1 MVGST
6 SLARRQL
13 SPYGPT
19 SGGTPNTTKLPT
31 GTCTSKIPCAE
42 AACCNGA
49 FCGFGPEYCGTNCT
63 SKCDSKA
70 ECGPYANAGNT
81 TCPLGVCCSRYGF
94 CGTTDEFCGFGCQ
107 NGCGEPAPAPL
118 CEPSAQS
125 ATQRRIGYYAGWA
138 TDPTA
143 RPFNQFPPS
152 MINANALTHIN
163 YAFALI
169 GSDFRLQAMSA
180 NDPTQWSQV
189 IALKSVN
196 PSLKVFLSVGG
207 WSFND
212 PPTSH
217 IFSNLVGS
225 AANTNTFINSALS
238 VMQTYGFDG
247 IDIDWEYPGADDRG
261 GVPADRAN
269 YVKFMTSLNNAFKSG
284 GRSYGLTWTAPS
296 SYWYLQHFDLQGL
309 TAVTDWINLM
319 TYDLHGVW
327 DGVDPY
333 IGPYLL
339 AHTNLSEIMQSVDL
353 FARNRIPMSKITL
366 GMGFYGRSFTM
377 ADPSCSDPGC
387 PFSGAGRPLGSSV
400 EGGTESY
407 ADILTFIADGGVS
420 VFDEQAAVKYL
431 TYGGDQWVSYDD
443 ADTFLL
449 KMNYANSI
457 CIGGTM
463 IWSVDQDTPQGDALA
478 ALYPDIL
485 GIAGQKDTG
494 ADSCQVTLCG
504 ESCPAGFTS
513 VSKVSI
519 NPALYNA
526 PCDIK
531 KKPASL
537 CCPTG
542 AAPTQCHWNRGPSQG
557 PCAANAC
564 AIGEVALFSDPVG
577 DGSQPACTSGNQI
590 LCCKPFQ
597 PQPEQCV
604 WGSCE
609 NPVGGS
615 FGSSCPSNFPHV
627 QTSGVQGDPGSQACW
642 STTSLE
648 GDVKPLC
655 CSNTLSYTNCAWHG
669 TFGFCYDNQC
679 PVGQVAIATDVAG
692 DGYPGTTLPNR
703 CTGTLGGVTLL
714 RSYCCDPPPDSEAG
728 IPGDWL
734 FPNAVG
740 AISET
745 LQIDPDTTGPAASAV
760 EALHYNGA
768 NDPEHNEFGEV
779 FISSPNAAAVS
790 RMDARSDWVIT
801 GCHPSS
807 EEPQQVLAY
816 CQKGMNDTDSGC
828 SHVMTGGTKHTIIR
842 LPKGCA
848 RGNWAR
854 VDLLEAHPDQNI
866 LPNSHSKRLP
876 PGEKVYRLH
885 FDYNFA
891 VIPED
896 NGPVYMR
903 VDASNIIGYWD
914 EVVDAS
920 VSKRHVAR
928 SQPSNCTTDEQ
939 KRSLHDSALCGRSH
953 ERRWWG
959 AFKDWISRVTNSI
972 GSVAITNSKHYSFSQ
987 VFTIFHQEESCTI
1000 NDVQVGSSLDIS
1012 ATLNANAD
1020 LQYGLYIQA
1029 TVVPPAIQSAY
1040 VDFNIAASG
1049 AATLTVTA
1057 EAAAHYSTGSLELI
1071 RVPFPGLSYP
1081 GLVTVGPSIAVYGEL
1096 DGDISMQGTFS
1107 VTQGVEFPASRLK
1120 YGWSGVTDDSSG
1132 VVGTVTPH
1140 SDGPSI
1146 TGLVTRGNIAFSG
1159 TLTAHVKPSVELGI
1173 RVLGGSIMDAHI
1185 YGRVDLATQAALSI
1199 TPSQMCVT
1207 PNFNAGLSLGYSGS
1221 VLVWDSGPV
1230 TYPVGSYSIPFNPVC
1245 SGPTSKRDLEDGKET
1260 LHYLYAS
1267 AKDQGVLFA
1276 NDSTTPLPVSK
1287 KRTLPSDFGRR
1298 ASEHGAVQA
1307 DILRDSNGTTKYVG
1321 NLRYPMVE
1329 PGADVG
1335 TSAISSASHIRSLPL
1350 GKRAGVPYL
1359 PGNLFCPA
1367 SGDTSGPCAPI
1378 DIDPYITDPDRFDLR
1393 RRSMINYTLPS
1404 LERSEHSEESS
1415 TEPDGSAFR
1424 SAEET
1429 SLSIYEEVESGLRP
1443 FEKRVVIANCHV
1455 LRAATYDTATDLGW
1469 WDFARTT
1476 ATTLNP
1482 TVARNLPP
1490 LLTALSIPNTV
1501 IFYAL
1506 EHVYEMNLLTRF
1518 IDEQIKGFM
1527 KALWQVNGANTNFCD
1542 DFVRPYLVRPFGSR
1556 SQAMVD
1562 TLRYCQPRNGGR
1574 GMPRLQQQINK
1585 AKSNYLNGQNACTVN
1600 RFNTSCAERKLLV
1613 LRQVAGA
1620 LSYMNDGVTRSEFLA
1635 VHQCVSQAW
1644 DSWHADYVRQPG
1656 VPSSASSVAI
1666 SEQLAEWTAT
1676 VLTTFNSKIRSNVQ
1690 DLINSWSNTFG
1701 DTPQTVRVS
1710 YGAFFDNRASRLT
1723 PPGQSIPFATLKVT
1737 TSDLQNN
1744 IGSLMDTG
1752 ITWIN
1757 QL

>member
-49 FCGFGPEYCGTNCT
+49 T
-63 SKCDSKA
+63 
-70 ECGPYANAGNT
+70 
-81 TCPLGVCCSRYGF
+81 
-94 CGTTDEFCGFGCQ
+94 
-107 NGCGEPAPAPL
+107 
-118 CEPSAQS
+118 

-180 NDPTQWSQV
+180 NDPAQWSQV

-284 GRSYGLTWTAPS
+284 GRSYGVTWTAPS

-353 FARNRIPMSKITL
+353 FARNEIPMSKITL

-478 ALYPDIL
+478 ALYPNIL
-485 GIAGQKDTG
+485 GIAGQKESE
-494 ADSCQVTLCG
+494 ADACQVTLCG
-504 ESCPAGFTS
+504 QSCPAGFTS
-513 VSKVSI
+513 VSKVST
-519 NPALYNA
+519 NPALGIF
-526 PCDIK
+526 CDIN
-531 KKPASL
+531 KKPAQL
-537 CCPTG
+537 
-542 AAPTQCHWNRGPSQG
+542 
-557 PCAANAC
+557 
-564 AIGEVALFSDPVG
+564 
-577 DGSQPACTSGNQI
+577 
-590 LCCKPFQ
+590 
-597 PQPEQCV
+597 
-604 WGSCE
+604 
-609 NPVGGS
+609 
-615 FGSSCPSNFPHV
+615 
-627 QTSGVQGDPGSQACW
+627 
-642 STTSLE
+642 
-648 GDVKPLC
+648 
-655 CSNTLSYTNCAWHG
+655 Y
-669 TFGFCYDNQC
+669 
-679 PVGQVAIATDVAG
+679 
-692 DGYPGTTLPNR
+692 
-703 CTGTLGGVTLL
+703 
-714 RSYCCDPPPDSEAG
+714 SEAG
-728 IPGDWL
+728 IPGNWL

-740 AISET
+740 TISET

-928 SQPSNCTTDEQ
+928 SRPSNCTTEEQ

-959 AFKDWISRVTNSI
+959 AFKDWISRVANSI
-972 GSVAITNSKHYSFSQ
+972 GSVAISSSKHYSFSQ

-1120 YGWSGVTDDSSG
+1120 YGWSGATDDSSG

-1146 TGLVTRGNIAFSG
+1146 TGLVTRGNVAFSG

-1173 RVLGGSIMDAHI
+1173 RVLGGSVMDAHVF
-1185 YGRVDLATQAALSI
+1185 GRVDLAAQAALSL

-1207 PNFNAGLSLGYSGS
+1207 PSFNAGLSLGYAGN
-1221 VLVWDSGPV
+1221 VLVWGTGPV
-1230 TYPVGSYSIPFNPVC
+1230 TYPVGSYSIPFDAVC
-1245 SGPTSKRDLEDGKET
+1245 STPASKRDLEDGKET

-1267 AKDQGVLFA
+1267 AKDQGGLFA
-1276 NDSTTPLPVSK
+1276 NGNSTRSPINR

-1307 DILRDSNGTTKYVG
+1307 DILRDSNGTTKYIG

-1393 RRSMINYTLPS
+1393 RRSMINHTLPS

-1527 KALWQVNGANTNFCD
+1527 KALWQVNGANTDFCA

-1613 LRQVAGA
+1613 LRQAAGA
-1620 LSYMNDGVTRSEFLA
+1620 LSYMNDGVTRTEFLA

-1666 SEQLAEWTAT
+1666 SEQLAEWTTT

-1710 YGAFFDNRASRLT
+1710 YGAFFDNRAASLT